1 MIPVPAAAEKNIKN
15 VAEEIEFT
23 IMKITT
29 QFAEKK
35 VVESTAVQGMRPVE
49 TGNAKRGT
57 VKFSSSIADVHS
69 YWHSFM
75 PSVGERIP
83 WTMESTFAAQRGM
96 PFITFF
102 NTAGVNKLAVGLVNC
117 DCDSKISCRMNQETG
132 CYDITWEIT
141 APEKIE
147 NFEFWYDT
155 ANRPWQQEIP
165 LWRENLQGISCEYP
179 SSVWDPV
186 FCTWY
191 AVHGALTQEW
201 STKTAKK
208 AAELG
213 FKTFIL
219 DDGWCYPDMKRVCP
233 ANIPAW
239 YEKIGDWKVDTGKF
253 PDFKKHVEEVQ
264 SFGLKYLL
272 WVAPY
277 LIGDHSAM
285 YERLK
290 SIPGSVFGEY
300 LEGYYKLAPEK
311 KEAADIILDL
321 MENLMREYKLDG
333 LKVDFLDQIHPNLE
347 DPRAEACYNFTK
359 ELSKRIRQCK
369 ADALIEFRQSYAV
382 PRMLACGTQFRAG
395 DAPFDFLLNLRRIA
409 QIRLA
414 LGDGIPVHADPAYW
428 PADELPVNISR
439 HFIAMMAGVPM
450 LSVELADLTPE
461 AEAIC
466 RFWISFYSRNANWL
480 QDAHWEFDYTG
491 GQLGCAT
498 GETPRHTIAIVAD
511 PMRVPELKTSGYIL
525 NLSYAPLTVP
535 GAQVFDWKGEP
546 VSGDVIPEGYGAFI
560 KR

>member
-1 MIPVPAAAEKNIKN
+1 
-15 VAEEIEFT
+15 
-23 IMKITT
+23 MKITT
-29 QFAEKK
+29 RFAEER
-35 VVESTAVQGMRPVE
+35 VVESSSLRDQLPVV

-57 VKFSSSIADVHS
+57 VKFSCSIADVHS

-96 PFITFF
+96 PFVTFF
-102 NTAGVNKLAVGLVNC
+102 NTAGINKFAVGLLDC
-117 DCDSKISCRMNQETG
+117 DCDSKFSGKMNQETG
-132 CYDITWEIT
+132 CYDITWEIS
-141 APEKIE
+141 APNAIADFK
-147 NFEFWYDT
+147 FWYDT
-155 ANRPWQQEIP
+155 VNRPWQETIP
-165 LWRENLQGISCEYP
+165 LWREKLQGISCEYP
-179 SSVWDPV
+179 ASVWDPV

-191 AVHGALTQEW
+191 AVHGAMKQEW
-201 STKTAKK
+201 CTETARK

-239 YEKIGDWKVDTGKF
+239 YEKIGDWQVDTGKF
-253 PDFKKHVEEVQ
+253 PDFKKHVEDVK
-264 SFGLKYLL
+264 SFGMKYLL

-285 YERLK
+285 YEK
-290 SIPGSVFGEY
+290 IKDIPGAIFGEY
-300 LEGYYKLAPEK
+300 LEGYYKLAPECT
-311 KEAADIILDL
+311 EASAPIMDL
-321 MENLMREYKLDG
+321 MENLMKEYDLDG

-347 DPRAEACYNFTK
+347 SPRAEACYAFTA
-359 ELSKRIRQCK
+359 ELSKRIRACK
-369 ADALIEFRQSYAV
+369 PDAMIEFRQSYAV

-414 LGDGIPVHADPAYW
+414 VGDGVPVHADPAYW

-466 RFWISFYSRNANWL
+466 KFWIAFYTRNAMWL
-480 QDAHWEFDYTG
+480 KNAKWDFDYLG
-491 GQLGCAT
+491 GQLGSALAT
-498 GETPRHTIAIVAD
+498 SKQHSLAIVCD
-511 PMRVPELKTSGYIL
+511 PLRVPELKTSGYVL
-525 NLSYAPLTVP
+525 NLSYAPITVP
-535 GAQVFDWKGEP
+535 GAEVFDWKGEKIE
-546 VSGDVIPEGYGAFI
+546 GDTIPEGCGALV